1 MSGYGGGAEK
11 YGKAGLRSGADFS
24 PALFMQIKICD
35 FTIRI
40 FPCILT
46 YIDNRYMM
54 MTEYID
60 YLYIVRYI
68 VCVLRR
74 KDMQKD
80 I

>member
-1 MSGYGGGAEK
+1 MTA
-11 YGKAGLRSGADFS
+11 RRRVR

-68 VCVLRR
+68 VRYIVCVLRR

>member
-1 MSGYGGGAEK
+1 MTA
-11 YGKAGLRSGADFS
+11 RRRVR